1 MRAKYDHEE
10 STTDAE
16 DGAGNSYQKIV
27 HELEQLKDQVA
38 SKHDLMRKVAN
49 AYSRSRIRSLNI
61 LDLPDE
67 LLRIIFE
74 QYMNGIISTG
84 DYFFISDYG
93 YQNGL
98 KDIKNIRLTCR
109 RFCNTS
115 SHLLLRHIDVSMHP
129 SSLAHLDEIACH
141 PLLSKGIQAV
151 RVHFNYF
158 SAYIAMDIIHFTTLA
173 ISDLE
178 HDLRSNKLYL
188 ERYSDEQHFG
198 IPREKLGLAIDKGEL
213 ILEQWSRFLNVVR
226 DSEEDPDIIKE
237 EIARS
242 KEVAGLASAH
252 EIYRQHYLAQES
264 VLEDGAFVQ
273 AIVTAM
279 SKIPTAKR
287 LFVGDSFRDSFLRH
301 HKYWKPLVDAMED
314 PESLAARTTV
324 VALDWDTAWSKELDD
339 QPKEILLQLLMAIFD
354 TDIPINHLSL
364 DLSSA
369 VDLSIPLTQEQ
380 LQRLAAKT
388 RRLRVFNFQGSAS
401 RTGEGLPVGY
411 DPEQIAS
418 LCSLVSSCM
427 GGEALTQLN
436 FIMSFALDESAPVS
450 MGSLLAPRHYPNL
463 EILRLTD
470 FPLHLKELK
479 RFLECLNGPICF
491 FMYELWLLSGTWAEA
506 LDLIRE
512 KAQWES
518 YVVRQHGAECDD
530 MSEEDYEAIFG
541 KERLPSLSDAGTAT
555 RDPLSIDLEMKG
567 YITNG
572 RLLFTTCPGPKPCKA
587 APFAPCSSRLRRII
601 RGSTEVNAGG
611 PGGGPPG
618 GPPGGPEPAG
628 GGGGEGEGGGG
639 GGGGAEAATDC
650 TGPVVGG
657 PPGTVVGGPEG
668 GDGGAGGV
676 EVVAGPPIFLLVVEV
691 DVEVVL
697 VLGEAG
703 PKARLLLGSPLGTTI
718 LEAGTLADELGDTGT
733 DADETTS
740 EGRPKGRL
748 GEAAG
753 VGATG
758 ADEDGRGGVTGGGG
772 GTGGADG
779 DVWGGVVGGGGG
791 GVGDADED
799 ATLDDGATDVDDTV
813 TVTVFGEGE
822 DGGGQKVAVTVTV
835 DKQTGNEDE
844 DSRGD
849 VTADDSDDDG
859 RGTDGAG
866 GILEAVL
873 GGGTLEDV
881 LGGVGETL
889 GIDGLDEEAG
899 AAGLVEVPE
908 APTGPT

>member
-1 MRAKYDHEE
+1 MYPNPDFSFSSFHLI
-10 STTDAE
+10 STTLSPGVLIILQSAC
-16 DGAGNSYQKIV
+16 
-27 HELEQLKDQVA
+27 
-38 SKHDLMRKVAN
+38 
-49 AYSRSRIRSLNI
+49 SLPI
-61 LDLPDE
+61 
-67 LLRIIFE
+67 
-74 QYMNGIISTG
+74 
-84 DYFFISDYG
+84 
-93 YQNGL
+93 NGL
-98 KDIKNIRLTCR
+98 
-109 RFCNTS
+109 
-115 SHLLLRHIDVSMHP
+115 
-129 SSLAHLDEIACH
+129 
-141 PLLSKGIQAV
+141 
-151 RVHFNYF
+151 F
-158 SAYIAMDIIHFTTLA
+158 SANNAT
-173 ISDLE
+173 
-178 HDLRSNKLYL
+178 
-188 ERYSDEQHFG
+188 
-198 IPREKLGLAIDKGEL
+198 
-213 ILEQWSRFLNVVR
+213 
-226 DSEEDPDIIKE
+226 
-237 EIARS
+237 
-242 KEVAGLASAH
+242 
-252 EIYRQHYLAQES
+252 
-264 VLEDGAFVQ
+264 
-273 AIVTAM
+273 
-279 SKIPTAKR
+279 
-287 LFVGDSFRDSFLRH
+287 
-301 HKYWKPLVDAMED
+301 
-314 PESLAARTTV
+314 
-324 VALDWDTAWSKELDD
+324 
-339 QPKEILLQLLMAIFD
+339 
-354 TDIPINHLSL
+354 
-364 DLSSA
+364 
-369 VDLSIPLTQEQ
+369 
-380 LQRLAAKT
+380 
-388 RRLRVFNFQGSAS
+388 
-401 RTGEGLPVGY
+401 
-411 DPEQIAS
+411 
-418 LCSLVSSCM
+418 
-427 GGEALTQLN
+427 
-436 FIMSFALDESAPVS
+436 DES
-450 MGSLLAPRHYPNL
+450 
-463 EILRLTD
+463 
-470 FPLHLKELK
+470 
-479 RFLECLNGPICF
+479 
-491 FMYELWLLSGTWAEA
+491 
-506 LDLIRE
+506 
-512 KAQWES
+512 
-518 YVVRQHGAECDD
+518 
-530 MSEEDYEAIFG
+530 
-541 KERLPSLSDAGTAT
+541 
-555 RDPLSIDLEMKG
+555 
-567 YITNG
+567 
-572 RLLFTTCPGPKPCKA
+572 
-587 APFAPCSSRLRRII
+587 SSP
-601 RGSTEVNAGG
+601 TEVNAGG